1 MNECFFLFEIFK
13 EFLALEAT
21 ILIGSV
27 IYYIG
32 SQIFQKNFEFL
43 LFFTN
48 ITDKNLCLI
57 YKEF

>member
-1 MNECFFLFEIFK
+1 MFFLFEIFK

-32 SQIFQKNFEFL
+32 SQIFQKNFKL
-43 LFFTN
+43 LFFRN
-48 ITDKNLCLI
+48 VTDC
-57 YKEF
+57 